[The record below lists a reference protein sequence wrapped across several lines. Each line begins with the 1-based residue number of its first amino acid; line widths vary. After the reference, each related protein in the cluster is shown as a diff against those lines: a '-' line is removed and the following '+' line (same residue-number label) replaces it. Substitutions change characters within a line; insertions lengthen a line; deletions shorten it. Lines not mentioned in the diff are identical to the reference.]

1 VTGTRTTISQLQ
13 NASTLDPLTGTYS
26 LLVRSS
32 TGKIGTGKLLK
43 VMGGDKI
50 HTTVQYYYSQ
60 NTGNGSTSGLNT
72 LTGSLVNLLTNSIG
86 ASAGIK
92 SNAASVTSTVTADPN
107 IISFFNSQ
115 NGSTNN
121 GRPKAYLNVLFFDEQ
136 FKFDNASSYSEQIAV
151 SSVPS
156 QIVIAGGSARQANK
170 NGYCYI
176 YISNETNDMVYFD
189 NLTLTHEKGP
199 ILEETHYYP
208 FGLMM
213 AGISS
218 KAALIPANKEKTFQ
232 GQQFDDD
239 LGVNLVQFKWRN
251 HDPQIGRFI
260 EIDPLSE
267 EYVYNSTYAFSEN
280 KVIAHIELEGLESAN
295 FMNSIWRETGIT
307 KNTEQELQYNI
318 AEAGKKMAP
327 ILAAAGTTLKY
338 IALVA
343 AIATG
348 PVGIVLGIP
357 ALGLTIGQ
365 DVTLAQDPDNKAA
378 QDMPTSVGGA
388 VGATVDGYVETITGK
403 KSTGTFQSVAEKT
416 ETISNGRSLAL
427 RYRSNIFN

>member
-1 VTGTRTTISQLQ
+1 VTGIRTTVSQLQ

-32 TGKIGTGKLLK
+32 TGKIGAGKLLK

-72 LTGSLVNLLTNSIG
+72 LTGSLANLLTNSIG

-107 IISFFNSQ
+107 IIGFFNSQ

-136 FKFDNASSYSEQIAV
+136 FRFDNAGSYSEQIAV

-208 FGLMM
+208 FGLTMN
-213 AGISS
+213 GISS
-218 KAALIPANKEKTFQ
+218 KAAGK
-232 GQQFDDD
+232 
-239 LGVNLVQFKWRN
+239 
-251 HDPQIGRFI
+251 PQNA
-260 EIDPLSE
+260 
-267 EYVYNSTYAFSEN
+267 Y
-280 KVIAHIELEGLESAN
+280 K
-295 FMNSIWRETGIT
+295 
-307 KNTEQELQYNI
+307 
-318 AEAGKKMAP
+318 
-327 ILAAAGTTLKY
+327 
-338 IALVA
+338 
-343 AIATG
+343 
-348 PVGIVLGIP
+348 
-357 ALGLTIGQ
+357 
-365 DVTLAQDPDNKAA
+365 
-378 QDMPTSVGGA
+378 
-388 VGATVDGYVETITGK
+388 
-403 KSTGTFQSVAEKT
+403 
-416 ETISNGRSLAL
+416 
-427 RYRSNIFN
+427 